1 MRKPALYFLVL
12 LLAMQSTAICAQNPE
27 KPKPGFTLTI
37 SGGEDSYYKGMYYV
51 SVIETNISNQ
61 VIREGGC
68 LPLTYM
74 TGFNIEVVYNGI
86 PLKMDE
92 TSPSVQHLRKHQA
105 HPVPCSGSLNGHEAQ
120 PGGGPEGAFEDHFMI
135 SQYFDMSKPGTY
147 QVTVSKETFPHNPEK
162 SVTVRSNTI
171 TIIVPEPKAEA
182 PK

>member
-1 MRKPALYFLVL
+1 MKKAASYFVVLIFAMQATALY
-12 LLAMQSTAICAQNPE
+12 AQTSE

-51 SVIETNISNQ
+51 SVIETNISSQ

-68 LPLTYM
+68 LPLIYM
-74 TGFNIEVVYNGI
+74 SGFNIDVVYNGI

-92 TSPSVQHLRKHQA
+92 TTPSVQHLRKHQA
-105 HPVPCSGSLNGHEAQ
+105 HPVPCSGSISGHEAQ
-120 PGGGPEGAFEDHFMI
+120 PGGGPEGAFEDHLMI

-147 QVTVSKETFPHNPEK
+147 DITVSKETFPGHPEK

-171 TIIVPEPKAEA
+171 TIIVPEPEA
-182 PK
+182 SAPQ